1 MNDGKRAVLK
11 AAIIQLI
18 ELKDRSR
25 ATFSNANQ
33 KHLEALVAK
42 LNDEEKK

>member
-1 MNDGKRAVLK
+1 MDAGTRAVLK
-11 AAIIQLI
+11 AAIVQLV

-25 ATFSNANQ
+25 GAFSVANQ